1 MTPRE
6 TELIRESFAHLH
18 RRKAETA
25 QLFYDRLFAIAPETR
40 PLFKTDSSAQGAKLM
55 ETFSVALA
63 TLNDR
68 EGLDILLRRLGRNHR
83 SYGVEDRHYAK
94 ACEALIWTIKTSL
107 GSGYTPEIEGAWQ
120 ALYDHMARVMI
131 EASPAP

>member
-1 MTPRE
+1 
-6 TELIRESFAHLH
+6 
-18 RRKAETA
+18 
-25 QLFYDRLFAIAPETR
+25 
-40 PLFKTDSSAQGAKLM
+40 M

-83 SYGVEDRHYAK
+83 SFGVEDRHYAK

-107 GSGYTPEIEGAWQ
+107 GSRYTPEIEGAWQ
-120 ALYDHMARVMI
+120 ALYDHMAEVMI
-131 EASPAP
+131 EGFAGALRAMPLLKNSSQPRIGIPAIGDLPRRRARRRRLRLGESGLGESGAARPASGRW

>member
-18 RRKAETA
+18 RRKAETTK
-25 QLFYDRLFAIAPETR
+25 LFYDRLFAIAPETR
-40 PLFKTDSSAQGAKLM
+40 TLFKADMAAQGAKLM

-83 SYGVEDRHYAK
+83 TYGVDDRHYAK
-94 ACEALIWTIKTSL
+94 AGEALLWTLKASL
-107 GSGYTPEIEGAWQ
+107 GKGYTPEIEGAWQ
-120 ALYDHMARVMI
+120 ALYDHMSAVMI